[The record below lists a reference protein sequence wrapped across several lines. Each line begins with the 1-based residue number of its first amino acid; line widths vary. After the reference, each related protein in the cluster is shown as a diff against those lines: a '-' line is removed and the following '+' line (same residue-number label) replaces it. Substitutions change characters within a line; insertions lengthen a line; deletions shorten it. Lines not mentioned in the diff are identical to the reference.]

1 MYSSLCLSKCWKVI
15 YILERVLYGIGFC
28 LCTLLIQI
36 VLDKLRNKHNRGNT
50 AIWVG
55 NSAIV
60 VICIMGL
67 MTRNTNCF
75 SSILGFIIADEI
87 GKQMGWH

>member
-1 MYSSLCLSKCWKVI
+1 MHSSMCSSQCWKVI
-15 YILERVLYGIGFC
+15 YILEKVLYGIGFC
-28 LCTLLIQI
+28 LCTLLIQG
-36 VLDKLRNKHNRGNT
+36 VLYKLRNKHNQGNT

-55 NSAIV
+55 NSAII

-67 MTRNTNCF
+67 MTHNTNYF
-75 SSILGFIIADEI
+75 SAILGFIIADEI